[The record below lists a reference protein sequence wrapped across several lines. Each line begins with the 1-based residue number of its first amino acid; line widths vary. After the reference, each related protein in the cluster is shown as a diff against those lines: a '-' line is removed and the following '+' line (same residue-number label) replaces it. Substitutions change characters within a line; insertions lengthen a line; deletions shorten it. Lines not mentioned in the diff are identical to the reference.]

1 MSESAVDWTRLMN
14 EANSDG
20 NFVFVYCNTLYYQNY
35 EVIIIDQMDY
45 QRKCRRT

>member
-1 MSESAVDWTRLMN
+1 MSESAVDWTRLIN

-20 NFVFVYCNTLYYQNY
+20 NFVSIIYYQNY
-35 EVIIIDQMDY
+35 EVIIIDQIDY

>member
-20 NFVFVYCNTLYYQNY
+20 NFVFIYCNILTRWITK
-35 EVIIIDQMDY
+35 ESVGEHDEK
-45 QRKCRRT
+45 RS

>member
-20 NFVFVYCNTLYYQNY
+20 NFVYLYCNITK
-35 EVIIIDQMDY
+35 IM
-45 QRKCRRT
+45 K